1 MAKSDKMDVRN
12 AKRTASAM
20 SKGKL
25 RVSNKAAVEFNKS
38 SKAGVKAGRTG
49 GLWAVKVTSSGY
61 KAANTNSARQPSVA
75 VKTGVK
81 NKMKAQGAKSMSA
94 PTSGYGKSTK
104 PKK

>member
-1 MAKSDKMDVRN
+1 MASNSEKKDFRN
-12 AKRTASAM
+12 AKRTASKM
-20 SKGKL
+20 QKGTL
-25 RVSNKAAVEFNKS
+25 RLSNSAGKEFNKS
-38 SKAGVKAGRTG
+38 SKADLKAGKSKVQ
-49 GLWAVKVTSSGY
+49 VKVTSSTY
-61 KAANTNSARQPSVA
+61 KAAKTNSATKPSMP